1 MTQTVN
7 VLAHINELKD
17 AWRKQNFKFTK
28 EQAEQMELLKQARKE
43 RVDYFYE
50 EGLVWSGPY
59 KSIKAIRGLEDTEE
73 DQDS

>member
-7 VLAHINELKD
+7 VLAHLNELKD

-28 EQAEQMELLKQARKE
+28 EQAEQYEILKQARKE

-50 EGLVWSGPY
+50 EQRVWSGPY

-73 DQDS
+73 EDS